1 MPKPCRGKLCMI
13 LRMPQ
18 ASLLLSATA
27 GASQNPAGSAQL
39 GIGEVTGMMCHG
51 TPCPTLT

>member
-18 ASLLLSATA
+18 ASLPLSATA